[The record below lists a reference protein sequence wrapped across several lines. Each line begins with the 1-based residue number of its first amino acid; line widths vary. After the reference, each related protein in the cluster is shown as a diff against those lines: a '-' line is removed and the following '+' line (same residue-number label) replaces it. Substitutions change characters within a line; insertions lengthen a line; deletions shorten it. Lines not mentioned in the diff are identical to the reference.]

1 MGEIK
6 IINGPWNI
14 DYIGRVLS
22 ELLSEQE
29 SKEITV
35 KFEKKTDG
43 GDDVSTA

>member
-6 IINGPWNI
+6 IVNGPWN
-14 DYIGRVLS
+14 IGRVLS

-29 SKEITV
+29 SMEITV
-35 KFEKKTDG
+35 KFEKKADG